1 MSRLPLPATVASLVS
16 LVSLVFLGACAER
29 AERPDEA
36 ADAEA
41 AEPAA
46 VPGQDAVLVEEG
58 EGLLERVRISDGEAR
73 VVALMKVSGGRIVR
87 ATLEE
92 KDRRLAYAYDM
103 VVEAKPGIVVE
114 VVVDALTGAVVS
126 VTEETEPK

>member
-1 MSRLPLPATVASLVS
+1 MRKLLLVVTMASAAALA
-16 LVSLVFLGACAER
+16 ACAER
-29 AERPDEA
+29 ARPAGEEEDA
-36 ADAEA
+36 AGEETSEPMA
-41 AEPAA
+41 A
-46 VPGQDAVLVEEG
+46 PGQDAVLVEEG

-73 VVALMKVSGGRIVR
+73 VMALMKVSGGRIVR

-92 KDRRLAYAYDM
+92 EDRRLAYAYDM

-126 VTEETEPK
+126 VTEERERD